1 MKFNLFIEKDR
12 EEEVIVYAKS
22 ENELTEEIKRLCR
35 QDNFELIGAK
45 DRESVKLDLI
55 DINCFVVEDNKVF
68 ALTDKDKYQLKYRL
82 YQLETALGSN
92 FVKINQSC
100 IGNIRKM
107 KKFDATFSG
116 TLTVSFKNGYVDY
129 VSRRNLKS
137 VKERL
142 GL

>member
-1 MKFNLFIEKDR
+1 MKFRLFIGKDLD
-12 EEEVIVYAKS
+12 EEVIVYAKS
-22 ENELTEEIKRLCR
+22 ENKLTQEIKRLCEE
-35 QDNFELIGAK
+35 DDFELIGIK

-82 YQLETALGSN
+82 YQLEESLGNN

-116 TLTVSFKNGYVDY
+116 TLTVKFKNGYTDY

-137 VKERL
+137 HKERL